1 MTRKKCLIL
10 FTFLLVK
17 TKGILRK
24 EKTIRNIEN
33 FIFNPNL
40 EKIQREMKFTT
51 KTSLIDGIQKTIKWI
66 KSV

>member
-1 MTRKKCLIL
+1 MDEVKK
-10 FTFLLVK
+10 LVDDVD
-17 TKGILRK
+17 IEYLPA
-24 EKTIRNIEN
+24 RNIEN